1 MEKENVFSYDYKTVR
16 IKREM
21 ETMLVDAYEALG
33 WEVTGTTMSEGSLFY
48 VNVSFKR
55 DRKIENKK
63 NLLKLQ
69 DKIDNVLS
77 NIEKLQRSK
86 KNAGFPEAI
95 TIGTIGALTFGGGLS
110 MCMVVDGVG
119 FMIGGIALGVVGAG
133 ICALAYFINKGI
145 KKRKASKIT
154 PILESELDKLAD
166 LCEEAGKLAK

>member
-21 ETMLVDAYEALG
+21 ETMLIDAYEVLG
-33 WEVTGTTMSEGSLFY
+33 WEVTGTSMSDGSLFH

-63 NLLKLQ
+63 ELLKLQ
-69 DKIDNVLS
+69 DKIDSVLS
-77 NIEKLQRSK
+77 NIEKLQKSK
-86 KNAGFPEAI
+86 KQAGFPEAI

-110 MCMVVDGVG
+110 MTMTLKGVG

-133 ICALAYFINKGI
+133 ICALAYVINKSI
-145 KKRKASKIT
+145 KKRKCAKIT

-166 LCEEAGKLAK
+166 LCESASKYVK